1 VSALASTRGRLAA
14 ARGQLAGRR
23 AGQVAAALLAVLVLV
38 ALLGPLVAPYGPAE
52 IVGVPFSGPTGSHPL
67 GTDYLGHDVLSRLLC
82 GGRSVIL
89 YALLATVTA
98 YTVGGLAGLLAGL
111 RGGLVDAVLMRA
123 VDVIL
128 AFPAVLLLLVLAAGS
143 GGSVAI
149 LVAGVALVNVPGIA
163 RVVRAA
169 TAEVATKAYVEAAV
183 ARGARTP
190 AIVRRDVLPNIASIV
205 AADAGTRFAVS
216 ILLAASM
223 NFLGVGIEPPA
234 ADWAVMITEN
244 RSGLTLQPWALAAP
258 ALLLA
263 ALTVSVSVVADVMTR
278 ERRSVRK

>member
-1 VSALASTRGRLAA
+1 MSALASTRGRLTA
-14 ARGQLAGRR
+14 ARSQFAGRR
-23 AGQVAAALLAVLVLV
+23 AGQVAGGLLALLVLI

-52 IVGVPFSGPTGSHPL
+52 IVGVPFSGPSGSHPL
-67 GTDYLGHDVLSRLLC
+67 GTDYLGHDVLSRLLY
-82 GGRSVIL
+82 GGRSVIA

-98 YTVGGLAGLLAGL
+98 YTVGGLAGLLAGF
-111 RGGLVDAVLMRA
+111 RGGLVDSVLMRA

-169 TAEVATKAYVEAAV
+169 TAEVATKGYVEAAV
-183 ARGARTP
+183 ARGAST
-190 AIVRRDVLPNIASIV
+190 ATIIRRDVLPNIASVV

-263 ALTVSVSVVADVMTR
+263 ALTVTVSVVADVMTR
-278 ERRSVRK
+278 ERRSVRR